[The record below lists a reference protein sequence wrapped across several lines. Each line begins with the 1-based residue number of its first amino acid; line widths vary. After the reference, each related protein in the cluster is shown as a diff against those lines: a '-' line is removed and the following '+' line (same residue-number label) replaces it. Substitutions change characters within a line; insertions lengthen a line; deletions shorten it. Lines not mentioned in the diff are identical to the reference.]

1 MALLKTATLLLAVA
15 GANAGASDLSAGIT
29 MGRKSDFKS
38 TCSTEHVF
46 ADDLTMGA
54 TIKNNAID
62 TIYAKFHESFGD
74 IIINMRPK
82 DSKVTGSI
90 DMKSGDA
97 RCVASFDKDELSFLT
112 KVALTSDKMKFGPLS
127 AVMKPTYDA
136 INQLLDLDVCTNI
149 KGADLTMSMSQ
160 RKNTAST
167 VSAIYKFDNGV
178 KLSTSATANAD
189 MTVKAEGDYN
199 GHKLDGTMAMKGLKT
214 PGLKLGWAKGH
225 GSKASTAVKADMSQI
240 EGSLTAKMGSFG
252 DWTTTLTTPYSDVK
266 DSKFSLSTKFDV

>member
-1 MALLKTATLLLAVA
+1 MATPHGWIRAAVPR
-15 GANAGASDLSAGIT
+15 
-29 MGRKSDFKS
+29 GRPRWLIC

-149 KGADLTMSMSQ
+149 EGADVTMSMSQ

-167 VSAIYKFDNGV
+167 MTAIYKFNNGV
-178 KLSTSATANAD
+178 KVTASAAANAD
-189 MTVKAEGDYN
+189 MSLKCEGDYN
-199 GHKLDGTMAMKGLKT
+199 GHKLDGTMAMQGLKT

-225 GSKASTAVKADMSQI
+225 GAKGKASTAVKADMSQI
-240 EGSLTAKMGSFG
+240 EGSLTAKLGNFG

-266 DSKFSLSTKFDV
+266 DTKFALSTKFDV